1 MTLMTVVAT
10 LAWCNGAAF
19 AGPAMSSKA
28 QPTVGN
34 LKDLDEEDL
43 RFLRQNSR
51 VLEDKEYEEAT
62 YKASSSS
69 KSYAMGTNFFAKT
82 NNVYY
87 DGYQQAWRYLG
98 HLVKCGYPSS
108 RYNQQN
114 SHSHSGDNNNKWSGN
129 NYCQRYL
136 VWAAVS
142 SILHQDDGVMMPR
155 CTEVG
160 DFRVF
165 LLTKLC
171 FVCFSFYLRM
181 LTQYVDLNYKG
192 GGIGEYYYQDAY
204 SGEWDYTGCDTHPS
218 SSGRCAPMDCHFSN
232 TTTWT
237 LMGVY
242 KEAEYFGNN
251 AFFEQ
256 LFKHEG
262 VCVWNDDDLY
272 SFMSTARQNYWPEG
286 CVQTN
291 SYVKDSDTGYYSYL
305 YLDLKP
311 TYNGNM
317 TYGLYT
323 DEVCK
328 YEYKG
333 SQVTVAYVAQSMGLL
348 YGSNL
353 YQWNEALEVYKVC
366 QPCMA
371 YNLKNA
377 YQSDDYVSN
386 NYYYGGNDNYYNYRR
401 ERRTKGYLD
410 YASSDP
416 NEGYFQ
422 CNDDA
427 GYLNVNQCMKFRSH
441 ADLEVAGW
449 EDLVIAT
456 EQGGILEVN
465 VGGTIFGTGRMT
477 YEEQQYKEQLRQEDA
492 EYLALVASVPS
503 TKTFTAVGFACAVLG
518 PLSLVGAIAWVV
530 CRGRAQRQ
538 RRMVTSTQKNLKE
551 PLVSPYS

>member
-1 MTLMTVVAT
+1 V
-10 LAWCNGAAF
+10 F
-19 AGPAMSSKA
+19 RFGP
-28 QPTVGN
+28 VCGC
-34 LKDLDEEDL
+34 
-43 RFLRQNSR
+43 FL
-51 VLEDKEYEEAT
+51 Y
-62 YKASSSS
+62 
-69 KSYAMGTNFFAKT
+69 
-82 NNVYY
+82 
-87 DGYQQAWRYLG
+87 
-98 HLVKCGYPSS
+98 
-108 RYNQQN
+108 
-114 SHSHSGDNNNKWSGN
+114 
-129 NYCQRYL
+129 
-136 VWAAVS
+136 
-142 SILHQDDGVMMPR
+142 
-155 CTEVG
+155 
-160 DFRVF
+160 
-165 LLTKLC
+165 
-171 FVCFSFYLRM
+171 
-181 LTQYVDLNYKG
+181 TQYVDLSYEG

-204 SGEWDYTGCDTHPS
+204 TGEWDYTGCDTHPSS

-272 SFMSTARQNYWPEG
+272 EFMSEGRENYWPEG
-286 CVQTN
+286 CVQTS
-291 SYVKDSDTGYYSYL
+291 SYVRDTDTGYSSYL

-333 SQVTVAYVAQSMGLL
+333 SQVTVESVAKSMGLL
-348 YGSNL
+348 YGSYL
-353 YQWNEALEVYKVC
+353 YKWNEALEVYKVC

-371 YNLKNA
+371 YNLKNT
-377 YQSDDYVSN
+377 YQSDDYVSYK
-386 NYYYGGNDNYYNYRR
+386 NYGYDDYYNYRDR
-401 ERRTKGYLD
+401 SLDGYMD
-410 YASSDP
+410 YAGSDP
-416 NEGYFQ
+416 NEGYFS

-465 VGGTIFGTGRMT
+465 VGGTMFGTGRMT
-477 YEEQQYKEQLRQEDA
+477 YEEQQYKEQLRHMKEAQEDA
-492 EYLALVASVPS
+492 EYRALVASVPS
-503 TKTFTAVGFACAVLG
+503 TMTYTSAAIACAVLG
-518 PLSLVGAIAWVV
+518 PLSLVAVIAWV
-530 CRGRAQRQ
+530 CRGPASS
-538 RRMVTSTQKNLKE
+538 RRTVTTTQMNLKE
-551 PLVSPYS
+551 PLVSQS